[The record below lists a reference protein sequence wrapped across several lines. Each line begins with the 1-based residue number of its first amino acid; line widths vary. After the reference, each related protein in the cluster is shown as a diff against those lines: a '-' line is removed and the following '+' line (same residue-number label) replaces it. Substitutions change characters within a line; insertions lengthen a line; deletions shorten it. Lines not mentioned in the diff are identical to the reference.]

1 LSDGAAP
8 RPEGDAVR
16 FVSRSWY
23 SAEVADSTSTASSNL
38 GYRPGLDG
46 LRAICLLGVFLFH
59 SGFSWMSGGFLGVS
73 TFFTL
78 SGFLLTAQA
87 LVEFERTGTVSL
99 ARFWQRRMRRLAP
112 AAIVTVAA
120 VVFSAPWWLP
130 ASQQERLAGDAM
142 AALLYLVNW
151 RFVEAGYAYELIFT
165 DPSPLQ
171 HFWSLAIEAQ
181 FYLLYPL
188 VAGVALRRLGGRRGL
203 AAVLVALVLLSVGAA
218 FLPGIANQGRFRL
231 YYGSDTRAVEI
242 LLGGLFALAVSGGRG
257 WARRIAFLGLPAF
270 LLSMASWVFVGI
282 DAPILYR
289 GGLVGYALLSGVV
302 VVAAGRPGR
311 LATLLSPGPL
321 LWVGRISYGAY
332 LVHWPIFLVLDEAN
346 TGLGPVHL
354 FVARVGLTLALA
366 DLSWRWVEE
375 PIRRGGSLA
384 PPRFAQALGFAMIAV
399 VVMAL
404 VTSPIGPGLRWNL
417 LRARWAEWTGFET
430 EARAGGK
437 IPIWN
442 VFGDS
447 SALTLLP
454 GLVAVSET
462 TGKMLP
468 RGGRALMGCGL
479 FDRGEYRNHFGE
491 WKKPLGQCMDP
502 AKQWR
507 RVASERDADLAL
519 VLTGAWEARDWRLS
533 PEGEVVHLGDP
544 ALDTLLRGQIA
555 DVMDEL
561 SSTVS
566 TVVWLTSPR
575 FGAREGGGPGREPWL
590 QPGRVDRLNEI
601 VREEAARRPKVWV
614 VELAGHMAGLPGGE
628 FDREVRADGTH
639 FTPEGAVRVVTSFIA
654 PEVFRLSALSA
665 ALGSGN
671 GEAEKAG
678 APASAGR
685 SVP

>member
-242 LLGGLFALAVSGGRG
+242 LLGGLFALAVSGGRD
-257 WARRIAFLGLPAF
+257 WERRIAFLGLPAF
-270 LLSMASWVFVGI
+270 LMSMASWVLVGI

-289 GGLVGYALLSGVV
+289 GGLVGYAFLSGVV
-302 VVAAGRPGR
+302 VIAASRPGR
-311 LATLLSPGPL
+311 LASLLSVGPL
-321 LWVGRISYGAY
+321 CWMGRISYGAY
-332 LVHWPIFLVLDEAN
+332 LFHWPIFLVFDEAR
-346 TGLGPVHL
+346 TGLGAVPL
-354 FVARVGLTLALA
+354 FVVRVGLTLLLA
-366 DLSWRWVEE
+366 ELSWRWVED
-375 PIRRGGSLA
+375 PVRRGGALA
-384 PPRFAQALGFAMIAV
+384 PPRFARAMGLATIV
-399 VVMAL
+399 VVALAL

-417 LRARWAEWTGFET
+417 LRAQWAERAGFE
-430 EARAGGK
+430 EGSGAEEGM
-437 IPIWN
+437 PIWN
-442 VFGDS
+442 IFGDS
-447 SALTLLP
+447 AALTLLP
-454 GLVAVSET
+454 GLVAASET

-479 FDRGEYRNHFGE
+479 FDRGEYLNHLGE
-491 WKKPLGQCMDP
+491 WKRPLAQCADP
-502 AKQWR
+502 AKQWS
-507 RVASERDADLAL
+507 RVASERDADVAL
-519 VLTGAWEARDWRLS
+519 VLTGAWEARDWRLDPGGS
-533 PEGEVVHLGDP
+533 VVHLGDA
-544 ALDTLLRGQIA
+544 ALDAVLRRQIA
-555 DVMDEL
+555 DVMDQL
-561 SSTVS
+561 SATVPI
-566 TVVWLTSPR
+566 VVWLTSPH
-575 FGAREGGGPGREPWL
+575 FGARDGGRSGGEAWL
-590 QPGRVDRLNEI
+590 ESERVDRLNEI
-601 VREEAARRPKVWV
+601 VRDEAGRREDVWV
-614 VELAGHMAGLPGGE
+614 VELAGYMAGLPGGE

-654 PEVFRLSALSA
+654 PEVFRLVALNAVLNAGSIA
-665 ALGSGN
+665 AERPASPVP
-671 GEAEKAG
+671 AEK
-678 APASAGR
+678 
-685 SVP
+685 